1 MYIYCVGVGSSDKS
15 VPIPLAVESAGY
27 KRDVN
32 GQLVLT
38 TLDETGLREIAK
50 AGNGNYYHA
59 NAGISQL
66 TTDLT
71 RLEKQKY
78 GIRYIAW
85 ADGHLQIMEKEKKI
99 VLKGQISKA
108 LGEYDSHLRGAVEYL
123 ACGPTGKLYES
134 IIAIDASA
142 KDVYEAV
149 EKLGVKPG
157 TPPGYDDEKGADIPP
172 TGTTFLLSVEWE
184 EDGKTKKV
192 RAEELIYN
200 VKTKKPM
207 PPVAWIYSGS
217 RVIPDLDSDDEDA
230 MIPHAYM
237 SNHIVAL
244 KQTDGSALFQNPLPE
259 SVEENLYKKNDYL
272 LPELGT
278 PIKLTI
284 EVNRKMQLY
293 VLISGK
299 VQRVGFRNFTQIN
312 AKQLGI
318 KRLCQEFSKW

>member
-1 MYIYCVGVGSSDKS
+1 MKFLSY
-15 VPIPLAVESAGY
+15 
-27 KRDVN
+27 
-32 GQLVLT
+32 LT
-38 TLDETGLREIAK
+38 AIIVCLGLCIITVS
-50 AGNGNYYHA
+50 N
-59 NAGISQL
+59 
-66 TTDLT
+66 
-71 RLEKQKY
+71 
-78 GIRYIAW
+78 IAW
-85 ADGHLQIMEKEKKI
+85 TDDNLQIIEKEKKI
-99 VLKGQISKA
+99 ILKGQISKA
-108 LGEYDSHLRGAVEYL
+108 LGEYDSHLKGAVEYL

-134 IIAIDASA
+134 IIAIEAST
-142 KDVYEAV
+142 KDVHEALS
-149 EKLGVKPG
+149 KLGVKPG
-157 TPPGYDDEKGADIPP
+157 TPPAYDDEKDALIPP
-172 TGTTFLLSVEWE
+172 TGTTFLLTVEWQ
-184 EDGKTKKV
+184 EDEKTKKV

-200 VKTKKPM
+200 VKTNKPM

-237 SNHIVAL
+237 SNHVVAL

-259 SVEENLYKKNDYL
+259 SVEENLYKKNDDL

-278 PIKLTI
+278 SIKLII

-318 KRLCQEFSKW
+318 NGYAKNLQNGKVEVVAEGDKLQLNALVKKLRQGPRSSKVNDVKIEERAYTGEYKSFEQY

>member
-1 MYIYCVGVGSSDKS
+1 MKFLSY
-15 VPIPLAVESAGY
+15 
-27 KRDVN
+27 
-32 GQLVLT
+32 LT
-38 TLDETGLREIAK
+38 AIIVCLGLCIITVS
-50 AGNGNYYHA
+50 N
-59 NAGISQL
+59 
-66 TTDLT
+66 
-71 RLEKQKY
+71 
-78 GIRYIAW
+78 IAW
-85 ADGHLQIMEKEKKI
+85 TDDNLQIIEKEKKI

-108 LGEYDSHLRGAVEYL
+108 LGEYDSHLKGAVEYL

-134 IIAIDASA
+134 IITIEAST
-142 KDVYEAV
+142 KDVHEALS
-149 EKLGVKPG
+149 KLGVKPG
-157 TPPGYDDEKGADIPP
+157 TPPAYDDEKDALIPP
-172 TGTTFLLSVEWE
+172 TGTTFLLTVEWQEDE
-184 EDGKTKKV
+184 ETKKV

-200 VKTKKPM
+200 VKTNKPM

-259 SVEENLYKKNDYL
+259 SVEENLYKKNDDIM
-272 LPELGT
+272 PELGT
-278 PIKLTI
+278 SVKLII

-299 VQRVGFRNFTQIN
+299 VQRVGFRDFTQTN

-318 KRLCQEFSKW
+318 NGYAKNLQNGKVEVVAEGDKLQLNALVKKTTTGSPCFKS

>member
-1 MYIYCVGVGSSDKS
+1 
-15 VPIPLAVESAGY
+15 
-27 KRDVN
+27 
-32 GQLVLT
+32 
-38 TLDETGLREIAK
+38 
-50 AGNGNYYHA
+50 
-59 NAGISQL
+59 
-66 TTDLT
+66 
-71 RLEKQKY
+71 
-78 GIRYIAW
+78 
-85 ADGHLQIMEKEKKI
+85 MEKEKKI

-108 LGEYDSHLRGAVEYL
+108 LGEYDSHLKGAVEYL

-134 IIAIDASA
+134 IIAIEASTE
-142 KDVYEAV
+142 DIHEALS
-149 EKLGVKPG
+149 KLGVKPG
-157 TPPGYDDEKGADIPP
+157 TPPAYDDEKDALIPP
-172 TGTTFLLSVEWE
+172 TGTTFLLTVEWQ
-184 EDGKTKKV
+184 EDEKTKKV

-200 VKTKKPM
+200 VKTNKPM

-259 SVEENLYKKNDYL
+259 SVEENLYKKNDDIM
-272 LPELGT
+272 PELGT
-278 PIKLTI
+278 SVKLII

-299 VQRVGFRNFTQIN
+299 VQRVGFRDFTQTN

-318 KRLCQEFSKW
+318 NGYAKNLQNGKVEVVAEGDKLQLNALVKKLRQGPRSSKVNDVKIEERAYTGEYKSFDVRRY

>member
-1 MYIYCVGVGSSDKS
+1 MKFLSY
-15 VPIPLAVESAGY
+15 
-27 KRDVN
+27 
-32 GQLVLT
+32 LT
-38 TLDETGLREIAK
+38 AIIVCLGLCIITVS
-50 AGNGNYYHA
+50 N
-59 NAGISQL
+59 
-66 TTDLT
+66 
-71 RLEKQKY
+71 
-78 GIRYIAW
+78 IAW
-85 ADGHLQIMEKEKKI
+85 TDDNLQIIEKEKKI
-99 VLKGQISKA
+99 ILKGQISKA
-108 LGEYDSHLRGAVEYL
+108 LGEYDSHLKGAVEYL

-134 IIAIDASA
+134 IIAIEAST
-142 KDVYEAV
+142 KDVHEALS
-149 EKLGVKPG
+149 KLGVKPG
-157 TPPGYDDEKGADIPP
+157 TPPAYDDEKDALIPP
-172 TGTTFLLSVEWE
+172 TGTTFLLTVEWQ
-184 EDGKTKKV
+184 EDEKTKKI

-200 VKTKKPM
+200 VKTNKPM

-259 SVEENLYKKNDYL
+259 SVEENLYKKNDDL

-278 PIKLTI
+278 SVKLII

-299 VQRVGFRNFTQIN
+299 VQRVGFRDFTQTN

-318 KRLCQEFSKW
+318 NGYAKNLQNGKVEVVAEGDKLQLNALVKKLRQGPRSSTVNDVKIEERAYTGEYKSFGIRF

>member
-1 MYIYCVGVGSSDKS
+1 MKFLSY
-15 VPIPLAVESAGY
+15 
-27 KRDVN
+27 
-32 GQLVLT
+32 LT
-38 TLDETGLREIAK
+38 AIIVCLGLCIITVS
-50 AGNGNYYHA
+50 N
-59 NAGISQL
+59 
-66 TTDLT
+66 
-71 RLEKQKY
+71 
-78 GIRYIAW
+78 IAW
-85 ADGHLQIMEKEKKI
+85 TDDNLQIMEKEKKI

-108 LGEYDSHLRGAVEYL
+108 LGEYDSHLKGAVEYL

-134 IIAIDASA
+134 IITIEAST
-142 KDVYEAV
+142 KDVHEALS
-149 EKLGVKPG
+149 KLGVKPG
-157 TPPGYDDEKGADIPP
+157 TPPAYDDEKDTPIPP
-172 TGTTFLLSVEWE
+172 TGTTFLLTVEWQEDE
-184 EDGKTKKV
+184 ETKKV

-217 RVIPDLDSDDEDA
+217 KVIPDLDSDDEDA

-244 KQTDGSALFQNPLPE
+244 AQNDGSALFQNPLPE
-259 SVEENLYKKNDYL
+259 SVEENLYKKNDDL

-278 PIKLTI
+278 SVKLII

-299 VQRVGFRNFTQIN
+299 VQGVGFRNFTQIN

-318 KRLCQEFSKW
+318 NGYAKNLQNGKVEVVAEGDKLQLNALVKKLRQGPRASKVNDVKIEERAYTGEYKLFYVRF